1 MGSEQRGSARVKAAS
16 NSSNGVFCLEGEWD
30 RDLRGRLS
38 VEPILE
44 LLERL
49 GAITYIHRDVATVG
63 ELQYYVDRWQE
74 RPYNKYR
81 VLYLA
86 MHGDT
91 GSVHLGRDNLDLGSL
106 GEVLEGKCSESIIYF
121 GSCMTMLGDEQ
132 ALTDFVKRTGALAAV
147 GYTQAIDWL
156 RSSSFDVVLLEQLTR
171 HLKDR
176 RRMDFIF
183 RRLTEQHGDYAR
195 DLGLTIAAK
204 TRGYY
209 AE

>member
-1 MGSEQRGSARVKAAS
+1 MGSEQRGGPRAKAAS
-16 NSSNGVFCLEGEWD
+16 NALNGVFCLEGEWD
-30 RDLRGRLS
+30 RDLRGRRS

-49 GAITYIHRDVATVG
+49 EAIRYIHRDVATVE

-74 RPYNKYR
+74 RPYDRYR

-91 GSVHLGRDNLDLGSL
+91 GCVDLGRDSLDLNSL
-106 GEVLEGKCSESIIYF
+106 GEVLEGKCSGSIVYF
-121 GSCMTMLGDEQ
+121 GSCLTMVGDGQ

-147 GYTQAIDWL
+147 GYTQEIEWVQ
-156 RSSSFDVVLLEQLTR
+156 SSSFDVVLLEQLTR
-171 HLKDR
+171 HLEDG
-176 RRMDFIF
+176 RRMDYIF

-204 TRGYY
+204 TRVYY